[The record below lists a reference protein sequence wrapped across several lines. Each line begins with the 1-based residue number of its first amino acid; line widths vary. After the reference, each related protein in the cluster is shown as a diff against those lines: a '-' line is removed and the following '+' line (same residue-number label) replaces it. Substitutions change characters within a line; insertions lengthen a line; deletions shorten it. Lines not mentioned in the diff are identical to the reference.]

1 VSIPFDFA
9 LLLISLLTSSVAS
22 LTARIPFP
30 SPLERSG
37 ILSAPKTSKIIRPIK
52 FLNFLKDLEKVFV
65 QLEMQQMK
73 LKVKLIKVQNQKG

>member
-30 SPLERSG
+30 SPLESSG

-52 FLNFLKDLEKVFV
+52 RISGP
-65 QLEMQQMK
+65 
-73 LKVKLIKVQNQKG
+73 LINKSIIVI